1 MKGLNLKQ
9 ERKPQHFEAD
19 IAVSLKEGVCL
30 LRSDTK
36 EWVFMRRLRNGRL
49 VKADMPE
56 RIRKQIATV
65 A

>member
-1 MKGLNLKQ
+1 MKNTEQQKQ
-9 ERKPQHFEAD
+9 KHFEAD

-30 LRSDTK
+30 LRTDTK

-56 RIRKQIATV
+56 RIRKQIAGV
-65 A
+65 N